1 MTVDTALPNAA
12 PPSIRARL
20 VRIAALPLL
29 FGAALLLAALIL
41 IVILPPSYLS
51 GAIAGATGVA
61 AFAAVGRGM
70 RLIRRTCTT
79 VERHLSAVL
88 LFFRYPEVPGQAI
101 GVLLEDLEQT
111 LSSRLFGVV
120 ALMPEEQTKVLLDSL
135 RRAAQDSPVELGAEL
150 HGQMSALSKDC
161 RRWLD
166 TLA

>member
-1 MTVDTALPNAA
+1 M
-12 PPSIRARL
+12 
-20 VRIAALPLL
+20 
-29 FGAALLLAALIL
+29 
-41 IVILPPSYLS
+41 ILPPCYLS
-51 GAIAGATGVA
+51 GAIAGTTEVA

-88 LFFRYPEVPGQAI
+88 LFFRYPEVPRQPI

-111 LSSRLFGVV
+111 LSSRLFGVI
-120 ALMPEEQTKVLLDSL
+120 ALMPEARTKVFVDSL
-135 RRAAQDSPVELGAEL
+135 RRAAQDSRVQLGAEI
-150 HGQMSALSKDC
+150 HGQISALSKDR